1 MILLTEKNQIRK
13 NIGFDLSDP
22 DQKLAYDILEMKR
35 GKSLSRF
42 LAKSIIIGEMIERK
56 MQTDKIE
63 RRGNELLNSFD
74 NFPINTNTVSTP
86 IVKEKR
92 KKKKQEESV
101 VQTKQNVEIAQT
113 EQKESTNEVAEEV
126 INPVTP
132 EPEEIKI
139 PEPVKKVEESSNE
152 DVEDKDSTEPILD
165 EDTLAKAM
173 NFMAEMVK
181 KRLTAYLLSA
191 SFFFVDS
198 SKMLMFFGSKS
209 VKLDV

>member
-1 MILLTEKNQIRK
+1 MILLAEKNQIRK

-132 EPEEIKI
+132 EPEEVKI
-139 PEPVKKVEESSNE
+139 PEP
-152 DVEDKDSTEPILD
+152 I
-165 EDTLAKAM
+165 
-173 NFMAEMVK
+173 
-181 KRLTAYLLSA
+181 RCRCRR
-191 SFFFVDS
+191 
-198 SKMLMFFGSKS
+198 
-209 VKLDV
+209 

>member
-191 SFFFVDS
+191 SFFFGVPC
-198 SKMLMFFGSKS
+198 GARH
-209 VKLDV
+209 

>member
-1 MILLTEKNQIRK
+1 MILLAEKNQIRK

-92 KKKKQEESV
+92 KKKKTGRICCANE
-101 VQTKQNVEIAQT
+101 TKCRNCT
-113 EQKESTNEVAEEV
+113 DGT
-126 INPVTP
+126 
-132 EPEEIKI
+132 
-139 PEPVKKVEESSNE
+139 
-152 DVEDKDSTEPILD
+152 
-165 EDTLAKAM
+165 
-173 NFMAEMVK
+173 
-181 KRLTAYLLSA
+181 KRIH
-191 SFFFVDS
+191 
-198 SKMLMFFGSKS
+198 K
-209 VKLDV
+209 

>member
-1 MILLTEKNQIRK
+1 MKLQRTFVLIYTTERRVQGNIAQKNMQDMLQLKILGHDEN
-13 NIGFDLSDP
+13 LSN
-22 DQKLAYDILEMKR
+22 LEMKR

-173 NFMAEMVK
+173 NFMAEM
-181 KRLTAYLLSA
+181 
-191 SFFFVDS
+191 
-198 SKMLMFFGSKS
+198 
-209 VKLDV
+209 

>member
-1 MILLTEKNQIRK
+1 MAEKNQIRK

-92 KKKKQEESV
+92 KKKEKRKRNFFICFRFTFLTSF
-101 VQTKQNVEIAQT
+101 
-113 EQKESTNEVAEEV
+113 
-126 INPVTP
+126 
-132 EPEEIKI
+132 
-139 PEPVKKVEESSNE
+139 
-152 DVEDKDSTEPILD
+152 
-165 EDTLAKAM
+165 LAHKP
-173 NFMAEMVK
+173 F
-181 KRLTAYLLSA
+181 
-191 SFFFVDS
+191 
-198 SKMLMFFGSKS
+198 
-209 VKLDV
+209 

>member
-1 MILLTEKNQIRK
+1 VILLAEKNQIRK

-113 EQKESTNEVAEEV
+113 EQKESTNEVVEEV
-126 INPVTP
+126 
-132 EPEEIKI
+132 KI
-139 PEPVKKVEESSNE
+139 PEPIKKVEESSGE
-152 DVEDKDSTEPILD
+152 DVDVEDKDSTEPILD
-165 EDTLAKAM
+165 KDTLAKAM
-173 NFMAEMVK
+173 NFMAGM
-181 KRLTAYLLSA
+181 
-191 SFFFVDS
+191 
-198 SKMLMFFGSKS
+198 
-209 VKLDV
+209 

>member
-1 MILLTEKNQIRK
+1 MILLAEKNQIRK

-86 IVKEKR
+86 IVKEKTGR
-92 KKKKQEESV
+92 ICCANE
-101 VQTKQNVEIAQT
+101 TKCRNYT
-113 EQKESTNEVAEEV
+113 DGT
-126 INPVTP
+126 
-132 EPEEIKI
+132 
-139 PEPVKKVEESSNE
+139 
-152 DVEDKDSTEPILD
+152 
-165 EDTLAKAM
+165 
-173 NFMAEMVK
+173 
-181 KRLTAYLLSA
+181 KRIH
-191 SFFFVDS
+191 
-198 SKMLMFFGSKS
+198 K
-209 VKLDV
+209 

>member
-1 MILLTEKNQIRK
+1 MILLAEKNQIRK

-22 DQKLAYDILEMKR
+22 DQKLAYDILETKR

-113 EQKESTNEVAEEV
+113 EQKESKNEVAEEV

-132 EPEEIKI
+132 EPEEVKI
-139 PEPVKKVEESSNE
+139 PEPVKKVEESSGE
-152 DVEDKDSTEPILD
+152 DVDVEDKDSTEPILD
-165 EDTLAKAM
+165 KDTLAKAM
-173 NFMAEMVK
+173 NFMAEM
-181 KRLTAYLLSA
+181 
-191 SFFFVDS
+191 
-198 SKMLMFFGSKS
+198 
-209 VKLDV
+209 

>member
-1 MILLTEKNQIRK
+1 MILLAEKNQIRK

-113 EQKESTNEVAEEV
+113 EQKESKNEVAEEV
-126 INPVTP
+126 
-132 EPEEIKI
+132 KI
-139 PEPVKKVEESSNE
+139 PEPIKKVEESSGE
-152 DVEDKDSTEPILD
+152 DVDVEDKDSTEPILD
-165 EDTLAKAM
+165 KDTLAKAM
-173 NFMAEMVK
+173 NFMAGM
-181 KRLTAYLLSA
+181 
-191 SFFFVDS
+191 
-198 SKMLMFFGSKS
+198 
-209 VKLDV
+209 

>member
-1 MILLTEKNQIRK
+1 MILLAEKNQIRK

-113 EQKESTNEVAEEV
+113 EQKESTNEVVEEV
-126 INPVTP
+126 
-132 EPEEIKI
+132 KI
-139 PEPVKKVEESSNE
+139 PEPIKKVEESSGE
-152 DVEDKDSTEPILD
+152 DVDVEDKDSTEPILD
-165 EDTLAKAM
+165 KDTLAKAM
-173 NFMAEMVK
+173 NFMAGM
-181 KRLTAYLLSA
+181 
-191 SFFFVDS
+191 
-198 SKMLMFFGSKS
+198 
-209 VKLDV
+209 

>member
-101 VQTKQNVEIAQT
+101 AQT

-173 NFMAEMVK
+173 NFMAEM
-181 KRLTAYLLSA
+181 
-191 SFFFVDS
+191 
-198 SKMLMFFGSKS
+198 
-209 VKLDV
+209 

>member
-101 VQTKQNVEIAQT
+101 VQTKQNVEIAQM

-173 NFMAEMVK
+173 NFMAEM
-181 KRLTAYLLSA
+181 
-191 SFFFVDS
+191 
-198 SKMLMFFGSKS
+198 
-209 VKLDV
+209 

>member
-1 MILLTEKNQIRK
+1 MILLAEKNQIRK

-113 EQKESTNEVAEEV
+113 EQKESTNEVVEEV

-132 EPEEIKI
+132 EPE
-139 PEPVKKVEESSNE
+139 PVKKVEESSGE
-152 DVEDKDSTEPILD
+152 DVDVEDKDSTEPILD
-165 EDTLAKAM
+165 KDTLAKAM
-173 NFMAEMVK
+173 NFMAGM
-181 KRLTAYLLSA
+181 
-191 SFFFVDS
+191 
-198 SKMLMFFGSKS
+198 
-209 VKLDV
+209 

>member
-1 MILLTEKNQIRK
+1 MILLAEKNQIRK

-101 VQTKQNVEIAQT
+101 AQT

-132 EPEEIKI
+132 EPEEVKI
-139 PEPVKKVEESSNE
+139 PEPVKKVEESSGE
-152 DVEDKDSTEPILD
+152 DVDVEDKDSTEPILD
-165 EDTLAKAM
+165 KDTLAKAM
-173 NFMAEMVK
+173 NFMAGM
-181 KRLTAYLLSA
+181 
-191 SFFFVDS
+191 
-198 SKMLMFFGSKS
+198 
-209 VKLDV
+209 

>member
-1 MILLTEKNQIRK
+1 MILLAEKNQIRK

-101 VQTKQNVEIAQT
+101 VQTKQNV
-113 EQKESTNEVAEEV
+113 
-126 INPVTP
+126 
-132 EPEEIKI
+132 
-139 PEPVKKVEESSNE
+139 
-152 DVEDKDSTEPILD
+152 
-165 EDTLAKAM
+165 
-173 NFMAEMVK
+173 
-181 KRLTAYLLSA
+181 
-191 SFFFVDS
+191 
-198 SKMLMFFGSKS
+198 
-209 VKLDV
+209 

>member
-1 MILLTEKNQIRK
+1 MRAKDQLYQYVEKRK
-13 NIGFDLSDP
+13 QKIIDQYDRTLERINLSKGF
-22 DQKLAYDILEMKR
+22 E
-35 GKSLSRF
+35 SLISLMGDREI

-113 EQKESTNEVAEEV
+113 EQKESTNEVVEEV

-132 EPEEIKI
+132 EPEEVKI
-139 PEPVKKVEESSNE
+139 PEPIKKVEESSGE
-152 DVEDKDSTEPILD
+152 DVDVEDKDSTEPILD
-165 EDTLAKAM
+165 KDTLAKAM
-173 NFMAEMVK
+173 NFMAGM
-181 KRLTAYLLSA
+181 
-191 SFFFVDS
+191 
-198 SKMLMFFGSKS
+198 
-209 VKLDV
+209 

>member
-165 EDTLAKAM
+165 EDTCKS
-173 NFMAEMVK
+173 NEFYGRNVK

>member
-1 MILLTEKNQIRK
+1 MILLVEKNQIRK

-113 EQKESTNEVAEEV
+113 EQKESTNEVVEEV

-132 EPEEIKI
+132 EPEEVKI
-139 PEPVKKVEESSNE
+139 PEPVKKVEESSGE
-152 DVEDKDSTEPILD
+152 DVDVEDKDSTEPILD
-165 EDTLAKAM
+165 KDTLAKAM
-173 NFMAEMVK
+173 NFMAGM
-181 KRLTAYLLSA
+181 
-191 SFFFVDS
+191 
-198 SKMLMFFGSKS
+198 
-209 VKLDV
+209 

>member
-1 MILLTEKNQIRK
+1 MILLAEKNQIRK

-22 DQKLAYDILEMKR
+22 DQKLAYDILETKR
-35 GKSLSRF
+35 VKSLSRF

-113 EQKESTNEVAEEV
+113 EQKESKNEVAEEV

-132 EPEEIKI
+132 EPEEVKI
-139 PEPVKKVEESSNE
+139 PEPVKKVEESSGE
-152 DVEDKDSTEPILD
+152 DVDVEDKDSTEPILD
-165 EDTLAKAM
+165 KDTLAKAM
-173 NFMAEMVK
+173 NFMAGM
-181 KRLTAYLLSA
+181 
-191 SFFFVDS
+191 
-198 SKMLMFFGSKS
+198 
-209 VKLDV
+209 